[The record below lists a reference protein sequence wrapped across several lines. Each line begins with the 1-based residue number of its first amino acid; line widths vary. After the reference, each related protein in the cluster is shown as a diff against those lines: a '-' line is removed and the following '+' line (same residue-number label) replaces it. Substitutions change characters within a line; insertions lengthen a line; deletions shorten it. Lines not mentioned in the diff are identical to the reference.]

1 MGAFTAME
9 AICEQGYGVCRYA
22 FDLRAGSA
30 AYLDSGREGSHITF
44 SGDQQLTG
52 WQAASAPL
60 PALGLRPRLFV
71 VYQDGSGY
79 EVLDNDVFAS
89 YVRRQVGNFLSAT
102 LQHSAAARCCTHCQ
116 CR

>member
-1 MGAFTAME
+1 ME
-9 AICEQGYGVCRYA
+9 AICEQECGVCRYA

-30 AYLDSGREGSHITF
+30 AYLDSARDGSHITF

-52 WQAASAPL
+52 WQTSSAPL
-60 PALGLRPRLFV
+60 PAPGFRPRLFV

-89 YVRRQVGNFLSAT
+89 YVRRQVGNFLSVVVR
-102 LQHSAAARCCTHCQ
+102 HYAADTFCTHCQ
-116 CR
+116 YC